1 MNLLFECGPKNG
13 TRIGGRGGGGGGEG
27 GERKQLHRERRC
39 DGKLKVITILVLSRG
54 IALPMDDLSMA
65 ASCTIVSQWLIVE
78 TRRGNVRGEGSFR
91 L

>member
-13 TRIGGRGGGGGGEG
+13 TRIEGRGGGGGEG